1 MTRHENSKTPIAHGF
16 RGFLSVCATL
26 FAMRPNTQPIYNPIV
41 PPRAYVQ
48 RVNDNFGPSGAQP
61 EAVVERAGQTLYR
74 AKANGRNQVALDT
87 KSGAS

>member
-1 MTRHENSKTPIAHGF
+1 
-16 RGFLSVCATL
+16 
-26 FAMRPNTQPIYNPIV
+26 MRPNTQPIYNPIV
-41 PPRAYVQ
+41 PPPAYVQ

-74 AKANGRNQVALDT
+74 AKANSRNQVALDT